1 MIYSRNTYNTE
12 NLTHEDFIHGLGY
25 DTSLYNQIREIRCIK
40 KSSVDDYYHEDG
52 MSIDG
57 TIRIKKFHPLL
68 NKVLIDIEDDR
79 ELVIESVHRHWYIGY
94 YWIIL
99 YRINGTKSHGTCI
112 YKNENCVDSTILEG
126 VNDTLLTKKFK
137 DKELSWEMY

>member
-12 NLTHEDFIHGLGY
+12 NLRHEDFIHGLGY
-25 DTSLYNQIREIRCIK
+25 DTSLYNKIIKIRGIG

-52 MSIDG
+52 ISIDG
-57 TIRIKKFHPLL
+57 TIRVKKEHPLL
-68 NKVLIDIEDDR
+68 NKILIDIKDNR
-79 ELVIESVHRHWYIGY
+79 ELVIESVHRHWHIGY

-112 YKNENCVDSTILEG
+112 YKNENCVDSTVLEC
-126 VNDTLLTKKFK
+126 VYETLLTKKFK
-137 DKELSWEMY
+137 DKNLSWVMF